1 MYTDRSLP
9 IVLGTVQLGQ
19 SYGIANKTGRP
30 DQAHVTDIIQTA
42 WSRGIREFDTAQDY
56 GQSEKMLG
64 IAFARLGISSK
75 ARVISK
81 IDPALNHCD
90 AAVMARALES
100 SLERLGVEALYG
112 LMLHKESLLS
122 ELPRGLGNIL
132 RSFVRSG
139 KVKKIG
145 VSVYSPEAALG
156 SLSVQGLDMVQ
167 VPANMLDRRFQAKGV
182 FDRASEAKRQV
193 YIRSVFLQG
202 LILMDPRDLPADMT
216 FALPVLEKINS
227 LSEELNVTKLELAL
241 GYIKARYP
249 EAKLIIGVETVEQ
262 LKSDLEC
269 WEKSTMNG
277 LIPLVEN
284 YFETVEDR
292 IVNPSLWK
300 R

>member
-1 MYTDRSLP
+1 MYTERSLP
-9 IVLGTVQLGQ
+9 IVLGTAQLGQ

-30 DQAHVTDIIQTA
+30 RQAHVTDIIQAA

-64 IAFARLGISSK
+64 VAFASLGISSE

-81 IDPALNHCD
+81 IDPALDHRD
-90 AAVMARALES
+90 AAVMSGALES
-100 SLERLGVEALYG
+100 SLQRLGVASLYG

-122 ELPRGLGNIL
+122 ELSSGLEDIL
-132 RSFVRSG
+132 HSFVRSG
-139 KVKKIG
+139 KIKKIG
-145 VSVYSPEAALG
+145 VSVYSPEAALESFG
-156 SLSVQGLDMVQ
+156 VKGFDMVQ
-167 VPANMLDRRFQAKGV
+167 LPANILDSRFARKRVFEFAAK
-182 FDRASEAKRQV
+182 ANRQV
-193 YIRSVFLQG
+193 YIRSVLLQG
-202 LILMDPRDLPADMT
+202 LILMEPRELPGHMA
-216 FALPVLEKINS
+216 FARQALEKINA

-269 WEKSTMNG
+269 WEKKPVSN

-284 YFETVEDR
+284 YFDSIEER

-300 R
+300 S